1 MRGATAK
8 RGTHGLRKRCP
19 VCKKLRRFSAPELR
33 AGCLGWTKERGRWLC
48 PRCSARLD
56 EQRRGPVMGLD
67 RLTEVP

>member
-19 VCKKLRRFSAPELR
+19 LCKKLRKFSAPEHR
-33 AGCLGWTKERGRWLC
+33 AAYFGWTKERGCWVC

-56 EQRRGPVMGLD
+56 EQRRGPVTSLD
-67 RLTEVP
+67 RLMEVP